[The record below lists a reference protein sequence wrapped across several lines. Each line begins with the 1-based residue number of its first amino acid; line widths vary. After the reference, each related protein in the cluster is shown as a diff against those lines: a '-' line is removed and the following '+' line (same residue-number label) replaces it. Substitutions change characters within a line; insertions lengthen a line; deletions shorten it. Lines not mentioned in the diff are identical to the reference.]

1 MCMAGQT
8 RGWKWP
14 LTAVGT
20 SSAILY
26 PLRPIYNYLPLYS
39 SAAGTSNVADTQ
51 HEGARV
57 ATLLF
62 VLIMIWYYQVFTA
75 VWWGKIFPCVYL
87 YYNLKSTRPQEKD
100 CTEHEA
106 SCRCVPGAAGE
117 VDSVDTAAAVTRPP
131 PQRCNYGKECREI
144 RTTSV
149 QSLLLLHSPLS
160 RQDNRYLSSPTPA
173 PAPATPRHAL
183 PGGM

>member
-1 MCMAGQT
+1 MLKKQIFSFFRTVFFSLLILQTRSACAMCMAGQT

-62 VLIMIWYYQVFTA
+62 VLIILWYYQVFTA

-87 YYNLKSTRPQEKD
+87 YYNLKWRRGLKSRIAQNMK
-100 CTEHEA
+100 HHA
-106 SCRCVPGAAGE
+106 GVCRGLLARWTVW
-117 VDSVDTAAAVTRPP
+117 T
-131 PQRCNYGKECREI
+131 QR
-144 RTTSV
+144 
-149 QSLLLLHSPLS
+149 
-160 RQDNRYLSSPTPA
+160 RQ
-173 PAPATPRHAL
+173 
-183 PGGM
+183 